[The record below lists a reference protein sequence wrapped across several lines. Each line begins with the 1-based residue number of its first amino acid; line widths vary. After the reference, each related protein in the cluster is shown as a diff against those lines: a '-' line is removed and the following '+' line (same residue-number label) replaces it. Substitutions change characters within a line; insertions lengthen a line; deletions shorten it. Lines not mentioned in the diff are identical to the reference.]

1 MYNQD
6 KYEAIIG
13 LEVHSQL
20 LTESKA
26 FCTCSTKFGDT
37 PNTNT
42 CPVCLGHPGAL
53 PTLNEK
59 LVEYAIKMGLATNC
73 HIRQSSIFARKNY
86 FYEDLPKGYQIS
98 QYDQPICYDGFIEIE
113 LDEFST
119 KKIGITRIHMEEDTG
134 KSIHDI
140 DIDTLLDFNRC
151 GIPLIE
157 IVSEPDIRSA
167 DEAYKYLEQLRQIL
181 LYLGISTAN
190 MEEGALRCDA
200 NISVRLRGE
209 KNFGTKTEVKNLN
222 SFRNVQKAI
231 EYEIQRQIEEIES
244 GNIIHQE
251 TRLWDAAKHQ
261 TRVMRTKE
269 MAHDYRYFPEPDL
282 VEVFVEDKFQNEI
295 LNTLPELPLQKKKR
309 FIKDYSINNYDAT
322 ILVNDYDLA
331 NFYENTI
338 KCFSQPDKNKNKLVS
353 NWIQTEVLRI
363 LSEQNI
369 SINEL
374 NLSANNLSELIELLA
389 SDKISSRIAKDIFP
403 EIISTGKNPNAI
415 IKEKNLVQVSDD
427 ALIESIV
434 KKIIDENPDNVQKY
448 KNGKNNLFGFFVGQ
462 VMKETQGK
470 ANPKIINK
478 FLEKYL
484 S

>member
-26 FCTCSTKFGDT
+26 FCTCSTKFGDM

-181 LYLGISTAN
+181 LYLGISTGN

-209 KNFGTKTEVKNLN
+209 EKFGTKTEVKNLN

-282 VEVFVEDKFQNEI
+282 VEVFVEDKFKNAI

-309 FIKDYSINNYDAT
+309 FIKDYSINHYDAT
-322 ILVNDYDLA
+322 ILVNDYELA

-363 LSEQNI
+363 LSERNI

-374 NLSANNLSELIELLA
+374 NLSANNLSELIELFA
-389 SDKISSRIAKDIFP
+389 SEKISSRIAKDIFP
-403 EIISTGKNPNAI
+403 EIISTGKNPNTI
-415 IKEKNLVQVSDD
+415 IKEKNLIQVSDD

>member
-1 MYNQD
+1 
-6 KYEAIIG
+6 
-13 LEVHSQL
+13 
-20 LTESKA
+20 
-26 FCTCSTKFGDT
+26 
-37 PNTNT
+37 
-42 CPVCLGHPGAL
+42 
-53 PTLNEK
+53 
-59 LVEYAIKMGLATNC
+59 
-73 HIRQSSIFARKNY
+73 
-86 FYEDLPKGYQIS
+86 
-98 QYDQPICYDGFIEIE
+98 
-113 LDEFST
+113 
-119 KKIGITRIHMEEDTG
+119 
-134 KSIHDI
+134 
-140 DIDTLLDFNRC
+140 
-151 GIPLIE
+151 
-157 IVSEPDIRSA
+157 
-167 DEAYKYLEQLRQIL
+167 
-181 LYLGISTAN
+181 

-209 KNFGTKTEVKNLN
+209 EKFGTKTEVKNLN

-282 VEVFVEDKFQNEI
+282 VEVFVEDKFKNAI

-309 FIKDYSINNYDAT
+309 FIKDYSINHYDAT
-322 ILVNDYDLA
+322 ILVNDYELA

-363 LSEQNI
+363 LSERNI

-374 NLSANNLSELIELLA
+374 NLSANNLSELIELFA
-389 SDKISSRIAKDIFP
+389 SEKISSRIAKDIFP
-403 EIISTGKNPNAI
+403 EIISTGKNPNTI
-415 IKEKNLVQVSDD
+415 IKEKNLIQVSDD